1 MFLNN
6 RTESVNIW
14 IKKFLGIRPSM
25 NNNGLEIVAYKS
37 AWPLE
42 FRILANVLREG
53 LLDLALRIDHIGS
66 TSVPGLS
73 AKDVIDIQISV
84 AGFDQQLLSAL
95 QAMGYSKAD
104 DIERDHTP
112 ASFKGSEDE
121 WKKWFFR
128 PPLGQRRTNVHVRV
142 CGRVNQI
149 YPLLFRDFLRA
160 HPDYAATYAEV
171 KQRLARSLA
180 DPTQYPDVKDPIVDL
195 IYYAAVE
202 WAERCHW
209 EPGPSDA

>member
-1 MFLNN
+1 MGNN
-6 RTESVNIW
+6 DLVI
-14 IKKFLGIRPSM
+14 LP
-25 NNNGLEIVAYKS
+25 YKS
-37 AWPLE
+37 SWPVE
-42 FRILANVLREG
+42 FGILANVLREG
-53 LLDLALRIDHIGS
+53 LLNLALRIDHIGS

-112 ASFKGSEDE
+112 ISFKGPEDE
-121 WKKWFFR
+121 WEKWFFR
-128 PPLGQRRTNVHVRV
+128 PPLGQRRTNLHIRMR
-142 CGRVNQI
+142 GRANQR
-149 YPLLFRDFLRA
+149 YPLLFRDFLRM

-171 KQRLARSLA
+171 KLQLARSLA

-195 IYYAAVE
+195 IYYAAME
-202 WAERCHW
+202 WAERSRW